1 MNSWNF
7 TGNLGQ
13 DCRAGNVG
21 GTAVVNFSVASSSG
35 YGDKKVTTWVDCALW
50 GNRATALQQYLT
62 KGQKVAITG
71 EHGTREHDGKTY
83 TTCRVDN
90 VTLIGD
96 KQDNQQSGGFQN
108 NQQGYQQ
115 PRSETGLSPQQFN
128 NQNNQAPN
136 PYAQQVA
143 QNAQGMQ
150 GQVSQQF
157 ANANQNPAMN
167 GGGVVD
173 QDIPFTKHF
182 DGVM

>member
-13 DCRAGNVG
+13 DCRVGNVG
-21 GTAVVNFSVASSSG
+21 GTPVVNFSVASTSG
-35 YGDKKVTTWVDCALW
+35 FGDKKVTTWVDCALW
-50 GNRATALQQYLT
+50 GNRGTALQPYLT

-71 EHGTREHDGKTY
+71 EHSTREHDGKTY

-96 KQDNQQSGGFQN
+96 KQDNQQN
-108 NQQGYQQ
+108 NQGYQQ
-115 PRSETGLSPQQFN
+115 PT
-128 NQNNQAPN
+128 QNNQAPN

-150 GQVSQQF
+150 GQVNQQF
-157 ANANQNPAMN
+157 ANANQNQQGFNNQTTQQPTPMPS
-167 GGGVVD
+167 GPVD
-173 QDIPFTKHF
+173 DDIPFNRF
-182 DGVM
+182 YDGQM

>member
-21 GTAVVNFSVASSSG
+21 GTAVVNFSVASTSG

-96 KQDNQQSGGFQN
+96 KQDNQQQGSYQQPNQQN
-108 NQQGYQQ
+108 NQQ
-115 PRSETGLSPQQFN
+115 
-128 NQNNQAPN
+128 APK
-136 PYAQQVA
+136 PYAQQMA

-150 GQVSQQF
+150 SQVSQQF
-157 ANANQNPAMN
+157 AQNNQNPATN
-167 GGGVVD
+167 GGGATD
-173 QDIPFTKHF
+173 DDIPFAPF
-182 DGVM
+182 YDGQM

>member
-13 DCRAGNVG
+13 DCRAGNVN
-21 GTAVVNFSVASSSG
+21 GTPVVNFSVASSSG

-115 PRSETGLSPQQFN
+115 PSN
-128 NQNNQAPN
+128 NQQAPSNYAQPQAPN

-150 GQVSQQF
+150 DTINQQF
-157 ANANQNPAMN
+157 ARQNQNPAMN

-173 QDIPFTKHF
+173 DSAIPF
-182 DGVM
+182 

>member
-21 GTAVVNFSVASSSG
+21 GTAVVNFSVASTSG

-96 KQDNQQSGGFQN
+96 KQDNQQG
-108 NQQGYQQ
+108 GYQQ
-115 PRSETGLSPQQFN
+115 PSNSQ
-128 NQNNQAPN
+128 QAPSS
-136 PYAQQVA
+136 YAQQVA

-150 GQVSQQF
+150 GQVNQQF

-167 GGGVVD
+167 GGGAVD
-173 QDIPFTKHF
+173 DDIPFMYHF
-182 DGVM
+182 GG

>member
-21 GTAVVNFSVASSSG
+21 GTAVVNFSVASTSG

-96 KQDNQQSGGFQN
+96 KQDNQQGGYQQPNQQN
-108 NQQGYQQ
+108 NQQ
-115 PRSETGLSPQQFN
+115 SPN
-128 NQNNQAPN
+128 A
-136 PYAQQVA
+136 YAQQVA

-150 GQVSQQF
+150 GQVNQQF
-157 ANANQNPAMN
+157 AQQNQAPQQGFNNQMSQARQTMADA
-167 GGGVVD
+167 VVD
-173 QDIPFTKHF
+173 SSIPF
-182 DGVM
+182 

>member
-96 KQDNQQSGGFQN
+96 KQDSQQSGGYQN
-108 NQQGYQQ
+108 NQGYQQ
-115 PRSETGLSPQQFN
+115 PT
-128 NQNNQAPN
+128 QNNQAPN

-150 GQVSQQF
+150 NQVNQQF

-167 GGGVVD
+167 GGGPVD
-173 QDIPFTKHF
+173 DDIPFTKHF
-182 DGVM
+182 DGQF

>member
-21 GTAVVNFSVASSSG
+21 GTAVVNFSVASTSG

-108 NQQGYQQ
+108 NQGYQQ
-115 PRSETGLSPQQFN
+115 PT
-128 NQNNQAPN
+128 QNNQAPN

-150 GQVSQQF
+150 DQVNQQF

-167 GGGVVD
+167 GGGVVED
-173 QDIPFTKHF
+173 DIPFTKHF
-182 DGVM
+182 DGQF

>member
-96 KQDNQQSGGFQN
+96 KQDNQQSGGYQKS
-108 NQQGYQQ
+108 QQG
-115 PRSETGLSPQQFN
+115 
-128 NQNNQAPN
+128 NQAPN
-136 PYAQQVA
+136 AYAQQVA

-150 GQVSQQF
+150 GQVNNQF
-157 ANANQNPAMN
+157 AQQNQAPTNTAMA
-167 GGGVVD
+167 GGGMGPVD
-173 QDIPFTKHF
+173 DDIPFAPF
-182 DGVM
+182 YDGQM

>member
-13 DCRAGNVG
+13 DCRSGNVG
-21 GTAVVNFSVASSSG
+21 GTPVVNFSVASTSG

-96 KQDNQQSGGFQN
+96 KQDNQQQQN
-108 NQQGYQQ
+108 YQQ
-115 PRSETGLSPQQFN
+115 PG
-128 NQNNQAPN
+128 QNNQAPN
-136 PYAQQVA
+136 SYGQQVA

-150 GQVSQQF
+150 AQVNQQF

-167 GGGVVD
+167 GGGVID
-173 QDIPFTKHF
+173 DSIPFTKHF
-182 DGVM
+182 DGQF

>member
-21 GTAVVNFSVASSSG
+21 GTAVVNFSVASTSG

-96 KQDNQQSGGFQN
+96 KQDNQQG
-108 NQQGYQQ
+108 GYQQ
-115 PRSETGLSPQQFN
+115 PSN
-128 NQNNQAPN
+128 NQQAPSN
-136 PYAQQVA
+136 YAQQVA

-150 GQVSQQF
+150 GQVNQQF

-167 GGGVVD
+167 GGGAVD
-173 QDIPFTKHF
+173 DDIPFMYHF
-182 DGVM
+182 GG

>member
-21 GTAVVNFSVASSSG
+21 GTAVVNFSVASTSG

-71 EHGTREHDGKTY
+71 EHGTRDHDGKTY

-96 KQDNQQSGGFQN
+96 KQDSQQQGSYQQPNQQN
-108 NQQGYQQ
+108 NQQ
-115 PRSETGLSPQQFN
+115 
-128 NQNNQAPN
+128 APSN
-136 PYAQQVA
+136 YAQQQA
-143 QNAQGMQ
+143 NKAQGMQ
-150 GQVSQQF
+150 GQVNQQF
-157 ANANQNPAMN
+157 ANANQNQGFNNQMSQAPQTMADA
-167 GGGVVD
+167 VVD
-173 QDIPFTKHF
+173 QSIPF
-182 DGVM
+182 

>member
-13 DCRAGNVG
+13 DCRVGNVG
-21 GTAVVNFSVASSSG
+21 GTPVVNFSVASTSG
-35 YGDKKVTTWVDCALW
+35 YGDKKATTWVDCALW

-96 KQDNQQSGGFQN
+96 KQDSQQSGGFQN

-115 PRSETGLSPQQFN
+115 PS
-128 NQNNQAPN
+128 QNNQAPN

-150 GQVSQQF
+150 GQVNQQF

-173 QDIPFTKHF
+173 SDIPF
-182 DGVM
+182 

>member
-21 GTAVVNFSVASSSG
+21 GTAVVNFSVASTSG

-71 EHGTREHDGKTY
+71 EHSTREHDGKTY

-96 KQDNQQSGGFQN
+96 KQDNQQSGGYQN
-108 NQQGYQQ
+108 NQQSNGYQQ
-115 PRSETGLSPQQFN
+115 PTQQS
-128 NQNNQAPN
+128 NQAPN
-136 PYAQQVA
+136 PYAQQMA

-150 GQVSQQF
+150 DTINQQF
-157 ANANQNPAMN
+157 ARQNQNPAMN
-167 GGGVVD
+167 GGGVID
-173 QDIPFTKHF
+173 DSAIPF
-182 DGVM
+182 

>member
-1 MNSWNF
+1 
-7 TGNLGQ
+7 
-13 DCRAGNVG
+13 
-21 GTAVVNFSVASSSG
+21 
-35 YGDKKVTTWVDCALW
+35 
-50 GNRATALQQYLT
+50 ALQQYLT

-115 PRSETGLSPQQFN
+115 PT
-128 NQNNQAPN
+128 QNNQAPN

-150 GQVSQQF
+150 GQVNQQF
-157 ANANQNPAMN
+157 ANANQNQGFNNQMN
-167 GGGVVD
+167 QAPQTMADAVVD
-173 QDIPFTKHF
+173 E
-182 DGVM
+182 

>member
-13 DCRAGNVG
+13 DCRAGNVN
-21 GTAVVNFSVASSSG
+21 GTAVVNFSVASTSG

-96 KQDNQQSGGFQN
+96 KQDNQQSGGYQN
-108 NQQGYQQ
+108 SQGYQQ
-115 PRSETGLSPQQFN
+115 PSQG
-128 NQNNQAPN
+128 NQAPN

-150 GQVSQQF
+150 GQVNQQF

-173 QDIPFTKHF
+173 DDIPFTKHF
-182 DGVM
+182 DGQF

>member
-96 KQDNQQSGGFQN
+96 KQDSQQSGGFQN

-115 PRSETGLSPQQFN
+115 PT
-128 NQNNQAPN
+128 QNNQAPN

-150 GQVSQQF
+150 GQVNQQF
-157 ANANQNPAMN
+157 ANANQNQGFNNQMN
-167 GGGVVD
+167 QAPQTMADAVVD
-173 QDIPFTKHF
+173 ERIPF
-182 DGVM
+182 